1 MEAIKTIL
9 LPTDFSDYSAL
20 AKEYALNFAKQYK
33 AKIVAIHVVELV
45 ADYVNFYVPD
55 THGAGTNLYEAMKK
69 SARMKMESLFSLEEK
84 KEVKIELVLREGKA
98 FVEILEVARGTQ
110 ADLIVI
116 SPKGKTGYEHT
127 QFGSV
132 TEKVV
137 RKAPCSVFVAKKSS

>member
-1 MEAIKTIL
+1 MKEFKTIL
-9 LPTDFSDYSAL
+9 FPTDFSDYSDL

-33 AKIVAIHVVELV
+33 AKLVAIHVLELV

-55 THGAGTNLYEAMKK
+55 ASGDNAQMNEAIRK
-69 SARMKMESLFSLEEK
+69 SAMTKMDNLFSEDEK
-84 KEVKIELVLREGKA
+84 REVEIETLLREGKA
-98 FVEILEVARGTQ
+98 FIEIIDAAKGKK

-116 SPKGKTGYEHT
+116 STKGKTGYEHA

-137 RKAPCSVFVAKKSS
+137 RKAPCSVFVVKESR